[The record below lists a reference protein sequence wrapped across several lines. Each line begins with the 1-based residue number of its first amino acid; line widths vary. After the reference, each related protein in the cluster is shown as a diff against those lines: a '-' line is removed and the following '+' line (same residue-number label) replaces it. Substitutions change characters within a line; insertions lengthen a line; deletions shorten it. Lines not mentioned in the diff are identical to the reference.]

1 MCRADHGSGD
11 MALVPTVV
19 TSETETMSSGFVV
32 VKPLGSLILDQ
43 EFTKPHAVQLLL
55 LLQAIHRAG
64 LCHRDVR
71 PDNVVFVDDGV
82 SSAASVMRHVMLID
96 WAFACTLGANEQYNG
111 TLHFASSAVLDH
123 LSRDPTALYA
133 STRGDDLHAWAR
145 TCAALSHPKLH
156 CALCLEF
163 NSTPPIAAS
172 LYTDLKAFWA
182 ANLQHEHWAALAAEI
197 DVVASSASDSAVD
210 YSSLI
215 PLIPVPNPVWHRRYA
230 DLAVQPE

>member
-1 MCRADHGSGD
+1 

-19 TSETETMSSGFVV
+19 TSETETISSGFVV
-32 VKPLGSLILDQ
+32 VKPLGSVILDQ

-82 SSAASVMRHVMLID
+82 SAAFSVTRHVMLID
-96 WAFACTLGANEQYNG
+96 WAFACTLGVAEKYNG

-123 LSRDPTALYA
+123 LSCAPCAPYA

-156 CALCLEF
+156 NALCCEF
-163 NSTPPIAAS
+163 NSTLPIAAN
-172 LYTDLKAFWA
+172 LYMDLKAFWD
-182 ANLQHEHWAALAAEI
+182 ANLQHEHWTALVSQI
-197 DVVASSASDSAVD
+197 DVVASSATGTAID
-210 YSSLI
+210 YLSLI
-215 PLIPVPNPVWHRRYA
+215 PLIPVPNPVCHRRYA
-230 DLAVQPE
+230 EDVVRNHK